1 MSGCLFMHESRR
13 ALHGIIRIIKTTR
26 YFQGEPA
33 PMRGAEGAAF
43 FSFQG
48 KKIGDFLPLFGL
60 QTDLKK
66 RKYLENK

>member
-1 MSGCLFMHESRR
+1 
-13 ALHGIIRIIKTTR
+13 
-26 YFQGEPA
+26 
-33 PMRGAEGAAF
+33 MRGAEGAAF

>member
-1 MSGCLFMHESRR
+1 MYESMRL
-13 ALHGIIRIIKTTR
+13 LHGIVYIIKTTR
-26 YFQGEPA
+26 YFPGEPA

-60 QTDLKK
+60 QTDLQKGSIWK
-66 RKYLENK
+66 TNNGRHRG